1 MLKKVKFDII
11 SNHVNKNYDV
21 DLAVLQFDMFMLVI
35 LQIKPMSNS
44 LLYVEFVVVFLMF
57 MLTNVQLSDDVLLYA
72 PMTTTLMSL
81 VAIAVITNMMYLNLL
96 SLLQL

>member
-1 MLKKVKFDII
+1 
-11 SNHVNKNYDV
+11 
-21 DLAVLQFDMFMLVI
+21 
-35 LQIKPMSNS
+35 MSNS

-96 SLLQL
+96 SLL

>member
-35 LQIKPMSNS
+35 L
-44 LLYVEFVVVFLMF
+44 
-57 MLTNVQLSDDVLLYA
+57 
-72 PMTTTLMSL
+72 
-81 VAIAVITNMMYLNLL
+81 
-96 SLLQL
+96 